1 MAGAEATSPTKAGGK
16 GPLLGAYLMLGT
28 DEVKVRKSIERL
40 DARLE
45 KTGYAEFNRD
55 RMKGSDVTDPS
66 ALRASLDTLPFGSD
80 FRLVIVDDVDAA
92 PKSVTEEIVSYLAN
106 PCPTTVLIMT
116 AKKLAKNT
124 RLYKATARLGDKA
137 IVDCATLK
145 RWRLP
150 DRVVSLA
157 RDRGKVMSADAAELL
172 VQLIGESMT
181 MLDAEIGK
189 LAVVTG
195 DRGMI
200 TAQDVREN
208 VARIAKVN
216 QWDVVNAVSRRDA
229 REAIRLMSLISPS
242 DYLGLYTIILRRIR
256 EIITAKSLAER
267 GTPGLGQA
275 LARELGQQDWQVKKL
290 PEYARLFT
298 MAELVDGLRTGC
310 ACEAALKSGA
320 DKTLTM
326 QRWVLRLCSRDAA

>member
-1 MAGAEATSPTKAGGK
+1 MGRGGQICARACPTCEAWRAHVGRRKPKGERYGRCGCGVTDKAGRQGTAARSL
-16 GPLLGAYLMLGT
+16 PHARGT

-124 RLYKATARLGDKA
+124 RLYKATAKLGDKA

-145 RWRLP
+145 RGRLP

-172 VQLIGESMT
+172 VQLRRRVHD
-181 MLDAEIGK
+181 DAGCR
-189 LAVVTG
+189 
-195 DRGMI
+195 DRQ
-200 TAQDVREN
+200 AC
-208 VARIAKVN
+208 
-216 QWDVVNAVSRRDA
+216 RRDGRSRDDHGAGRA
-229 REAIRLMSLISPS
+229 RERRAHREGQPVGRRQRRLA
-242 DYLGLYTIILRRIR
+242 TRRF
-256 EIITAKSLAER
+256 
-267 GTPGLGQA
+267 
-275 LARELGQQDWQVKKL
+275 ARRS
-290 PEYARLFT
+290 A
-298 MAELVDGLRTGC
+298 
-310 ACEAALKSGA
+310 S
-320 DKTLTM
+320 
-326 QRWVLRLCSRDAA
+326 